1 MLLKR
6 IEELLFQNW
15 PPTPGGKYGMT
26 LEVSSLADLGKEGND
41 DDEVEVSMLAE
52 AAWFAAEG
60 AANDPDMLAKV
71 QGGMGAFAG
80 GDFDG
85 DSPAARKSIKA
96 ISECTGVS
104 EELAQYALRQAKVC
118 CGRVALRKEG
128 RERLLGFFFLLPAN
142 YFVPIA

>member
-6 IEELLFQNW
+6 IEEALFQNW
-15 PPTPGGKYGMT
+15 PPTPGGKYGVNI
-26 LEVSSLADLGKEGND
+26 EVSSLADLGKEGNGE
-41 DDEVEVSMLAE
+41 DEVEASMLAE
-52 AAWFAAEG
+52 AAWLAAEG

-71 QGGMGAFAG
+71 QGGVGTFAG

-118 CGRVALRKEG
+118 CSRMALRNRG
-128 RERLLGFFFLLPAN
+128 REMLFL
-142 YFVPIA
+142 IAC